1 MNGISVVGDRVGETL
16 YYGPGAG
23 GNATASAVVANII
36 DIVRSGKRSPMLG
49 FNHPLEEGLRLKNSD
64 DICSKYYLRLRVSD
78 KPGILAQI
86 TSLFA
91 DRSISIEAVIQ
102 RPSETE
108 CAHLLFATHEA
119 TERAI
124 HQLMEQLE
132 GLDAVLESPFMIR
145 IV

>member
-1 MNGISVVGDRVGETL
+1 M
-16 YYGPGAG
+16 
-23 GNATASAVVANII
+23 
-36 DIVRSGKRSPMLG
+36 
-49 FNHPLEEGLRLKNSD
+49 
-64 DICSKYYLRLRVSD
+64 RLRVSD

-91 DRSISIEAVIQ
+91 DHSISIEAVIQ

-119 TERAI
+119 RERSI
-124 HQLMEQLE
+124 RDLLVQLE
-132 GLDAVLESPFMIR
+132 TLDAVLETPFMIR